1 MTPDARISTS
11 LPAHPKT
18 KKLIKRLGFESAWRL
33 VCLFLWVAS
42 NRSDG
47 DLSGMSTEDIELA
60 VDWSGDEGEFVSGL
74 LAVGFLEG
82 EDGSFQVHDW
92 EEHNP
97 WAAGSEA
104 RSEKAK
110 WAALCKQHGRHE
122 AAKIMPD
129 YASRLLDAVPKSA
142 SSTPLAD
149 SRSAPSPSPS
159 PSPSPKAKDTPIVPT
174 GDESEIL
181 SAYREHLPHC
191 QGVSV
196 LNPKRRRRIRDA
208 IKLARSVCA
217 AQGWPYEAARFWHA
231 YFSECAR
238 DPWMRG
244 EVKNPNNPNWKQN
257 LDVLIAED
265 RFAGVMDRAI
275 ERLKAAA

>member
-1 MTPDARISTS
+1 MSLSWFRMYAEFAMDAKVQSMSEAMQRRLVMVFCLRCSDVTVTLCDEEIAFQLRISE
-11 LPAHPKT
+11 H
-18 KKLIKRLGFESAWRL
+18 
-33 VCLFLWVAS
+33 
-42 NRSDG
+42 
-47 DLSGMSTEDIELA
+47 ELA
-60 VDWSGDEGEFVSGL
+60 ETKALFMRKGFIDDSWNPKNWDKRQYASDSSAARTRAYRERQKNKDVTSPKRPRDL
-74 LAVGFLEG
+74 L
-82 EDGSFQVHDW
+82 DTDTDTDT
-92 EEHNP
+92 
-97 WAAGSEA
+97 
-104 RSEKAK
+104 EKA
-110 WAALCKQHGRHE
+110 
-122 AAKIMPD
+122 
-129 YASRLLDAVPKSA
+129 
-142 SSTPLAD
+142 
-149 SRSAPSPSPS
+149 
-159 PSPSPKAKDTPIVPT
+159 TPIVPT

-181 SAYREHLPHC
+181 SAYREHLPNC

-217 AQGWPYEAARFWHA
+217 AQGWPYEATRFWHA

>member
-1 MTPDARISTS
+1 MNYFELYPGDYLRDTGTLTLAEHGAFLLLMAAYYATEKPLPSDNPTLFRLVRAMTEDEQKAALKVADMYFPISDEDGLRHNVRADQEIPKARIR
-11 LPAHPKT
+11 
-18 KKLIKRLGFESAWRL
+18 I
-33 VCLFLWVAS
+33 
-42 NRSDG
+42 
-47 DLSGMSTEDIELA
+47 
-60 VDWSGDEGEFVSGL
+60 
-74 LAVGFLEG
+74 
-82 EDGSFQVHDW
+82 
-92 EEHNP
+92 
-97 WAAGSEA
+97 
-104 RSEKAK
+104 
-110 WAALCKQHGRHE
+110 E
-122 AAKIMPD
+122 AARENGKRGGRPPKPKENPPG
-129 YASRLLDAVPKSA
+129 LDQVTQIKPNGKAPHA
-142 SSTPLAD
+142 P
-149 SRSAPSPSPS
+149 RSNDL
-159 PSPSPKAKDTPIVPT
+159 KDTPIVPT

>member
-1 MTPDARISTS
+1 MAGDWIKMRVDLQS
-11 LPAHPKT
+11 HPKVVRILSAT
-18 KKLIKRLGFESAWRL
+18 CTDKFRAIGGLHAVWTIFDTHSEDGKLKGYTPELLDHVIGWDGFARAMESVGWLQYDGLETLALPEFEAHNGKSGKRRAEDQKRKKESRQSVRILSEECPTDLRTREEKRR
-33 VCLFLWVAS
+33 
-42 NRSDG
+42 
-47 DLSGMSTEDIELA
+47 EDI
-60 VDWSGDEGEFVSGL
+60 
-74 LAVGFLEG
+74 
-82 EDGSFQVHDW
+82 
-92 EEHNP
+92 
-97 WAAGSEA
+97 
-104 RSEKAK
+104 KA
-110 WAALCKQHGRHE
+110 
-122 AAKIMPD
+122 
-129 YASRLLDAVPKSA
+129 S
-142 SSTPLAD
+142 
-149 SRSAPSPSPS
+149 
-159 PSPSPKAKDTPIVPT
+159 PIVPT